1 MRLDKYL
8 LLKSFYNTRSSAQN
22 NIKLG
27 NVSINNKIVNNC
39 HLEVNDNDVIT
50 INKTNQYVSRGA
62 YKLLGAIDEF
72 KIDFNNQVVLDIGSS
87 TGGFT
92 QVAIQFGAKH
102 VYSVDVGTDQM
113 DKTLRS
119 NPKITLYEQTHF
131 NQLTPSMFNDEINF
145 VVADLSFI
153 SLTKLIDKLVTL
165 FTHHY
170 KLVLLIKPQFEL
182 SKEEI
187 DHNKGK
193 VKEAKLHEKA
203 KNKIKNY
210 AQLKGFKNIKI
221 SQSPITGNKGK
232 NVEFLLYMEQ

>member
-27 NVSINNKIVNNC
+27 NVSVNNKIVNNC

-102 VYSVDVGTDQM
+102 VYSVDVGTESFFSFT
-113 DKTLRS
+113 K
-119 NPKITLYEQTHF
+119 
-131 NQLTPSMFNDEINF
+131 
-145 VVADLSFI
+145 FI
-153 SLTKLIDKLVTL
+153 SLSLLTSSLLDTNL
-165 FTHHY
+165 FRFLFVNIIPPKATRQIHM
-170 KLVLLIKPQFEL
+170 
-182 SKEEI
+182 
-187 DHNKGK
+187 NKDR
-193 VKEAKLHEKA
+193 
-203 KNKIKNY
+203 
-210 AQLKGFKNIKI
+210 
-221 SQSPITGNKGK
+221 
-232 NVEFLLYMEQ
+232 

>member
-27 NVSINNKIVNNC
+27 NVSVNNKIVNNC

-170 KLVLLIKPQFEL
+170 KLILPINPQFEL

-187 DHNKGK
+187 HHNKGK
-193 VKEAKLHEKA
+193 VKEAK
-203 KNKIKNY
+203 
-210 AQLKGFKNIKI
+210 
-221 SQSPITGNKGK
+221 
-232 NVEFLLYMEQ
+232 